1 MSDNRNQEYEK
12 NLPVIDEQLNKRS
25 DQWKLTSLSWM
36 DYDDVKQI
44 IRIHI
49 LNKWDQY
56 DPSKPLAPW
65 VNKIITHQIKNIIRN
80 NFSNFASPCSKCPAS
95 LPDGGCEV
103 YETQC
108 EKCPIFNHWSKRKKD
123 AYNIKV
129 PLSLEFHGHETETF
143 QSSDNLPAMV
153 ENLHK
158 KMKLELSPYQ
168 WKVYQALYID
178 GKNEMEVADEL
189 GYKTNEKNRSPGY
202 KQIKNIQKIILL
214 KAKKCIYSGKADII

>member
-1 MSDNRNQEYEK
+1 MEDNKIKEYEQS
-12 NLPVIDEQLNKRS
+12 LPVIDEQLNKRS

-49 LNKWDQY
+49 FNKWEQY
-56 DPSKPLAPW
+56 DPTKPLAPW

-108 EKCPIFNHWSKRKKD
+108 EKCPIFNHWNKRKKD

-143 QSSDNLPAMV
+143 QSSDNLPRW
-153 ENLHK
+153 
-158 KMKLELSPYQ
+158 SRT
-168 WKVYQALYID
+168 YIAKWRRSYHPTN
-178 GKNEMEVADEL
+178 GKFT
-189 GYKTNEKNRSPGY
+189 KPFT
-202 KQIKNIQKIILL
+202 
-214 KAKKCIYSGKADII
+214 